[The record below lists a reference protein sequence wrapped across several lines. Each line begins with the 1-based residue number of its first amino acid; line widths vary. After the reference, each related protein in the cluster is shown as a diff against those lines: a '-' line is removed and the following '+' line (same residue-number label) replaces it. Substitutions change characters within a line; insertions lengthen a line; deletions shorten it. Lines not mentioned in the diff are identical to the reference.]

1 MIPPSALTLLAHSSY
16 PRWTALPESAK
27 SPVKE
32 TDAPIT
38 SGVPAFAEE
47 GAPELLVLDAKAPR
61 ASATTA
67 ATTPTLPLCHKRLRC
82 CICRFL
88 HQRDEIPPDEF
99 LSRRH

>member
-1 MIPPSALTLLAHSSY
+1 MIPPSALTLLAQSSY

-32 TDAPIT
+32 TEAPIT
-38 SGVPAFAEE
+38 SGVPAFAEDD
-47 GAPELLVLDAKAPR
+47 APELLVLDAQAPR

-82 CICRFL
+82 CICRIL
-88 HQRDEIPPDEF
+88 HQRGEIPTDEI
-99 LSRRH
+99 LYRTH